1 MAIDPALIAAYAPHG
16 NATLAFQVGTDVSA
30 VDEATGNVIE
40 TTETLEYL
48 ACLTPRGPAHDNT
61 QAGLPASRYSVT
73 GRLLSPSFLDLRIT
87 NGAQADCTLNGV
99 RGRLELTF
107 DLGMDAY
114 HRASIRQSIQGTFTV
129 IGGIS

>member
-1 MAIDPALIAAYAPHG
+1 MAIDPELIKAYAPHG
-16 NATLAFQVGTDVSA
+16 NATLSFRVGARVATTDP
-30 VDEATGNVIE
+30 DTGNLIE
-40 TTETLEYL
+40 TPEILEYL
-48 ACLTPRGPAHDNT
+48 ATLSPKGPAWDGSQGGADT
-61 QAGLPASRYSVT
+61 SKYTVT
-73 GRLLSPSFLDLRIT
+73 GRLLSPTSLDPRIT
-87 NGAQADCTLNGV
+87 NGSQADCNLNGI

>member
-1 MAIDPALIAAYAPHG
+1 MALDPDLIKSYAPHG
-16 NATLAFQVGTDVSA
+16 NAVLTFQVGTDKSST
-30 VDEATGNVIE
+30 DPDTGNVIE

-48 ACLTPRGPAHDNT
+48 ASLAPTGPAWDGSQGGADT
-61 QAGLPASRYSVT
+61 SRYTVQ
-73 GRLLSPSFLDLRIT
+73 GRLLSPSFLDVRIT
-87 NGAQADCTLNGV
+87 NGAQADCTLNGI

-107 DLGMDAY
+107 DLKMDAY